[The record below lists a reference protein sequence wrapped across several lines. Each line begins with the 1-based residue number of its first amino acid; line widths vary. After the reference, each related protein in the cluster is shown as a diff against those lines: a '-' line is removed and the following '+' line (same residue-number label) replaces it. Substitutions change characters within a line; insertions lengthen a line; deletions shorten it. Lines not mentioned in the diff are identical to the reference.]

1 MRLFVFFALALA
13 LVAVTGFRSVS
24 AQTANPAGGLTI
36 PVDSIRATAHT
47 KRVSRRGT
55 ETWSWAPSVECET
68 SERIPSGGVLYLE
81 YSIPKAG
88 APVQV
93 DCELSQ
99 NGDRHQ
105 CNVWGPKVPDDKY
118 STYTGA
124 VSFSVKLRNEL
135 DASDTT
141 LFRGRMNVKKTLGNS
156 SNAKANKEFVYF
168 VDQDWNLPIGY
179 VHYDVNQMFRVS
191 FWARGD
197 GVQFE
202 PHLFFKGQEIGRAF
216 LDDGTPIGRASCGSD
231 VDLQPTHYVD
241 TSSTP
246 EGAKW
251 SRVRCEFPMVR
262 RTSGTSD
269 MFETSSNPGE
279 YEVKVLR
286 RNKLARSI
294 KLTLGADGTV
304 ESSAAPSNG
313 LRASRAIVPV
323 AVIGDQDGAWDRKA
337 WKTEAFYG
345 NPLTGFAP
353 PTP

>member
-1 MRLFVFFALALA
+1 MRLILFFALA
-13 LVAVTGFRSVS
+13 LVAVTDFRSVS
-24 AQTANPAGGLTI
+24 AQSANPAGGLTI
-36 PVDSIRATAHT
+36 PVESIRATAHT

-55 ETWSWAPSVECET
+55 ETWSWAPSVACQT
-68 SERIPSGGVLYLE
+68 RERIPSGGVLYLE
-81 YSIPKAG
+81 YSMPKAG
-88 APVQV
+88 PPVQV

-99 NGDRHQ
+99 NGDRHE

-124 VSFSVKLRNEL
+124 VSFSIKLRNEL
-135 DASDTT
+135 ASTDAT
-141 LFRGRMNVKKTLGNS
+141 LFTGRMNVKKTFGNS
-156 SNAKANKEFVYF
+156 SNAKAAKEFVYF

-179 VHYDVNQMFRVS
+179 VHYDADQMLHVS
-191 FWARGD
+191 FWARGE
-197 GVQFE
+197 GVYFE
-202 PHLFFKGQEIGRAF
+202 PHLFYKGQEVGRVF
-216 LDDGTPIGRASCGSD
+216 LEDGTPIAHPSCGSD

-241 TSSTP
+241 TASTP

-251 SRVRCEFPMVR
+251 YRIRCDFPMVR
-262 RTSGTSD
+262 RTSDNSD
-269 MFETSSNPGE
+269 MFQTSSNPGE

-294 KLTLGADGTV
+294 KFSLGPEGTV

-313 LRASRAIVPV
+313 LRSDRAIVPV
-323 AVIGDQDGAWDRKA
+323 AISGDQDGAWDRKV

-345 NPLTGFAP
+345 NPLTGFSS